1 MTCIQ
6 GESKRMQVKNHPHL
20 HPERGDSDVVRDK
33 ILSILTD
40 ICGTDE
46 IKHNPDLELFKNG
59 WLDSFGIIEL
69 FVAIHEQLD
78 IEVAPTEMEREEWE
92 TANKIIAYLEERRS
106 S

>member
-1 MTCIQ
+1 M
-6 GESKRMQVKNHPHL
+6 
-20 HPERGDSDVVRDK
+20 VREK
-33 ILSILTD
+33 ILDILSD

-46 IKHNPDLELFKNG
+46 IKRNPDLELFKSG

-69 FVAIHEQLD
+69 FVAIHEQLN

-92 TANKIIAYLEERRS
+92 TANKIIAYLEVRRS

>member
-1 MTCIQ
+1 M
-6 GESKRMQVKNHPHL
+6 
-20 HPERGDSDVVRDK
+20 VREK
-33 ILSILTD
+33 ILDILTD

-46 IKHNPDLELFKNG
+46 IKKNPDLELFKSG

-92 TANKIIAYLEERRS
+92 TANLIIAYLEERRS

>member
-1 MTCIQ
+1 MIR
-6 GESKRMQVKNHPHL
+6 E
-20 HPERGDSDVVRDK
+20 K
-33 ILSILTD
+33 ILSILAD

-46 IKHNPDLELFKNG
+46 IKRNPDLELFKSG

-92 TANKIIAYLEERRS
+92 TANKIITYLEVRRFS
-106 S
+106 

>member
-1 MTCIQ
+1 MIR
-6 GESKRMQVKNHPHL
+6 E
-20 HPERGDSDVVRDK
+20 K
-33 ILSILTD
+33 ILSILSD

-46 IKHNPDLELFKNG
+46 IMRNPDLELFKSG

-92 TANKIIAYLEERRS
+92 TANKIITYLELRRFS
-106 S
+106 

>member
-1 MTCIQ
+1 M
-6 GESKRMQVKNHPHL
+6 
-20 HPERGDSDVVRDK
+20 VREK
-33 ILSILTD
+33 ILDILSD

-46 IKHNPDLELFKNG
+46 IKRNPDLELFKSG

-69 FVAIHEQLD
+69 FVAIHEQLN

-92 TANKIIAYLEERRS
+92 TANKIIAYLEVCRS

>member
-1 MTCIQ
+1 M
-6 GESKRMQVKNHPHL
+6 
-20 HPERGDSDVVRDK
+20 VREK
-33 ILSILTD
+33 ILNILTD

-46 IKHNPDLELFKNG
+46 IKQNPDLELFKNG

-69 FVAIHEQLD
+69 FVAIHEQLE

-92 TANKIIAYLEERRS
+92 TANKIIAYLEERQS